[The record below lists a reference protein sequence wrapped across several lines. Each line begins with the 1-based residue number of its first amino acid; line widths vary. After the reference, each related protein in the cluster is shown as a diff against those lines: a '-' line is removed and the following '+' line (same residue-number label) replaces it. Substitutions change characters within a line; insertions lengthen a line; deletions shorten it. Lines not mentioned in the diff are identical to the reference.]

1 MACLLNKCDAPALPA
16 CLCRPACRKLMQQVA
31 ELAEQGRQALVRRD
45 WQQLQELMNDNF
57 RLRRQLYGDA
67 VIGKANLGMVQAAQ
81 AVGAAA
87 KLTGSGGAVVALC
100 CEGEQQVARLQQAC
114 RDQGFECVAVQ
125 VGPALHTEGT
135 G

>member
-1 MACLLNKCDAPALPA
+1 
-16 CLCRPACRKLMQQVA
+16 MQQLA
-31 ELAEQGRQALVRRD
+31 ELAVQGRQALMRRD
-45 WQQLQELMNDNF
+45 WKQLHELMNENF

-67 VIGKANLGMVQAAQ
+67 VIGEMSLAMVQAAR

-100 CEGEQQVARLQQAC
+100 REGEQQVERLQQGC
-114 RDQGFECVAVQ
+114 REKRFECVAVQ

>member
-1 MACLLNKCDAPALPA
+1 
-16 CLCRPACRKLMQQVA
+16 MQQVA
-31 ELAEQGRQALVRRD
+31 ELAVQGRQALMRRD
-45 WQQLQELMNDNF
+45 WQHLHDLMNENF

-67 VIGKANLGMVQAAQ
+67 VIGEANLAMVQAAV
-81 AVGAAA
+81 AAGAAA

-100 CEGEQQVARLQQAC
+100 REGEQQVARLRQAC
-114 RDQGFECVAVQ
+114 KEQGFECVAVQ